1 MPSSSVIDKM
11 PPSSIIDKMMSSL
24 VIDTMTSSV
33 SNRQKITSSD
43 VIRHC
48 LTFTLSVVNKMSNRK
63 FPYSFF
69 VQYEKICC
77 LKICVYNKEMSWFWN
92 TNTNLYNAGSAAV
105 AATRD
110 ALSERL
116 QSAHDTASLLYYRTM
131 HYIGE
136 TLKNIVENAA
146 K

>member
-1 MPSSSVIDKM
+1 M
-11 PPSSIIDKMMSSL
+11 PPSSINDKMTSSL
-24 VIDTMTSSV
+24 EIDTMTSSV
-33 SNRQKITSSD
+33 SNRQKNNVIQQYPTKKSN

-77 LKICVYNKEMSWFWN
+77 LKICIYNKEMSWFWN

>member
-63 FPYSFF
+63 FPYSFLSSMKKYAVWKSVYIIKRWVGF
-69 VQYEKICC
+69 EIRILTYIMRVQQQ
-77 LKICVYNKEMSWFWN
+77 LQQHVMHSQNVYRVLMI
-92 TNTNLYNAGSAAV
+92 L
-105 AATRD
+105 
-110 ALSERL
+110 
-116 QSAHDTASLLYYRTM
+116 LLYYTTERCIISER
-131 HYIGE
+131 H
-136 TLKNIVENAA
+136 
-146 K
+146 

>member
-1 MPSSSVIDKM
+1 M

-77 LKICVYNKEMSWFWN
+77 LKICIYNKEMSWFWN